1 MTMRLPIHGNAGD
14 RPRWLRLAEGRWCW
28 RMLRA
33 LHAQSPR
40 SAPLYTLLFIVSQI
54 TLLVALLVPWSILAS
69 LSLGHASL
77 ALQTVFG
84 ELESPAVVALT
95 MATVLACFALHLACE
110 AAGARQCRRAAEGIV
125 ARHAKVGIPD
135 ILRERGAA
143 DYARFLRLFARLCY
157 CLIAT
162 VLIAL
167 IYPVLL
173 AVLFVYIIAAVL
185 IISALPSA
193 RLQAAQAE
201 LRGKAWWG
209 TGFLLLV
216 GWIIHDA
223 WQGALPQFWAVYG
236 ALLLARQIL
245 IFLMQSATTYSALLG
260 AKERVEALFLA
271 KEPLRRVVRQD
282 AGWKALL
289 RAPLRDLWLG
299 QLLRGM
305 GSAGF
310 HIAGGATQWAEQ
322 GNVLYMVA
330 EAPDPGDGRAL
341 LIKVFHQS
349 LAEIGRQERDLLQ
362 GAAVGWPAPELLGE
376 QQIEGGHLVMVFRW
390 HSDWPWFAA
399 SSDRNATLALRE
411 ELFACEITPDLADRY
426 ARSHARLPQ
435 NLAEIDLPMLAEF
448 CATDEMAARMA
459 ALERCWPAILDWL
472 NRFPSQIVLPRLTLR
487 RSARGAG
494 NRTLICNWTRW
505 RWEPVGFDWPFRQRP
520 ASELRQSLARA
531 SRHRPALAV
540 IRPEEVLLVS
550 MLAEF
555 SRLNVVS
562 DLAGMLELIGELEAA
577 VERCGIAPNCSCHVA
592 ISGQSRTSP
601 GTNPAVCCGSEGA
614 EFSSMS
620 SQSGKRE

>member
-14 RPRWLRLAEGRWCW
+14 RPRGLRLAEGRWCW
-28 RMLRA
+28 RMFRA

-40 SAPLYTLLFIVSQI
+40 TAPLYTLLFIVSQI
-54 TLLVALLVPWSILAS
+54 ALLVALLVPWSILAS

-77 ALQTVFG
+77 ALQAAFG
-84 ELESPAVVALT
+84 EMGSPAVVALT
-95 MATVLACFALHLACE
+95 MVTVLACFALHLVCVATS
-110 AAGARQCRRAAEGIV
+110 ARQCRRAAEDIV

-162 VLIAL
+162 ALIAL

-173 AVLFVYIIAAVL
+173 AILFVYIIAAVL

-193 RLQAAQAE
+193 PLQTAQAE
-201 LRGKAWWG
+201 LRGRAWWG
-209 TGFLLLV
+209 TGFLFLV

-223 WQGALPQFWAVYG
+223 WRSALPQFWAVYG

-245 IFLMQSATTYSALLG
+245 IFLMQSATTFSALLG

-289 RAPLRDLWLG
+289 RAPLRDLWLA
-299 QLLRGM
+299 QLLWDM
-305 GSAGF
+305 GGAGF

-322 GNVLYMVA
+322 GRVLYMVA
-330 EAPDPGDGRAL
+330 EAADPGDSRAL

-349 LAEIGRQERDLLQ
+349 LAGIGRQERDLLR
-362 GAAVGWPAPELLGE
+362 GAPDGWPAPELLGE
-376 QQIEGGHLVMVFRW
+376 RELEGGHLAVVFRW
-390 HSDWPWFAA
+390 RSDQPWMAV

-411 ELFACEITPDLADRY
+411 ELFACELTPDLADRY

-448 CATDEMAARMA
+448 CATDEMAAKIA
-459 ALERCWPAILDWL
+459 ALKRCWPAILDWL
-472 NRFPSQIVLPRLTLR
+472 NRFPSQIVLPRLTMR
-487 RSARGAG
+487 RSAKGAG

-520 ASELRQSLARA
+520 ASELKQSLAQA
-531 SRHRPALAV
+531 SRHRLALAT
-540 IRPEEVLLVS
+540 IRSEEVLLVS

-555 SRLNVVS
+555 SRRNAVS
-562 DLAGMLELIGELEAA
+562 DLAGMLDLIGELEAA
-577 VERCGIAPNCSCHVA
+577 VARCGMAPNCSCRSVVC
-592 ISGQSRTSP
+592 GRLRTRP
-601 GTNPAVCCGSEGA
+601 GTNSAVCCGSEG
-614 EFSSMS
+614 
-620 SQSGKRE
+620 G